1 MRQEEGSMK
10 KWITLA
16 VAVAVLTFTGCSGKS
31 EKKSEAPGKFEFKG
45 PGDTSIKQGG
55 EEKIHVTVKRANNYR
70 KAVEFNIEGLPDGVT
85 AEGTEP
91 HQIEENKDKADI
103 TLKAKADAKTIADK
117 EVKVTWKA
125 GDDKGETK
133 FKLTVKTK

>member
-1 MRQEEGSMK
+1 MK

-31 EKKSEAPGKFEFKG
+31 EKKSEAPGKFEFTG
-45 PGDTSIKQGG
+45 PGNTSIKQAD
-55 EEKIHVTVKRANNYR
+55 ETKIHVSVKRANNYR
-70 KAVEFNIEGLPDGVT
+70 KAVEFNIEGLPEGVK

-91 HQIEENKDKADI
+91 HQIEENKDTADI
-103 TLKAKADAKTIADK
+103 TLKADKDAKPVSDH
-117 EVKVTWKA
+117 EVKVKWKA

-133 FKLTVKTK
+133 FTLTVKTK